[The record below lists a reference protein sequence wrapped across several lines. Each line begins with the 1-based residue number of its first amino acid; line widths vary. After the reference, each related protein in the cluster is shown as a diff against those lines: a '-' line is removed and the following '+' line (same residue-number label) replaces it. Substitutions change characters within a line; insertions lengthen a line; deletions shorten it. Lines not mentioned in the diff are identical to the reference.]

1 MNRLLPHPALS
12 AMLLIV
18 WLLMAN
24 SITVGGI
31 VLGGVFALILPKF
44 TQPFW
49 PDRPRMRFG
58 RALVGYL
65 VIVLFDILVANFQ
78 VAWLILFRRNR
89 DLRARWLVIPIDL
102 TTPEAITMLAGT
114 ISLTP
119 GTVSS
124 DVSADGRF
132 LLVHALDVDD
142 EAAEIAHRP
151 VGRVDAAVVRDV
163 VAPVTERAGVER
175 GDPEA
180 VHSQPLEVVEPADD
194 TLEVAG
200 ARAGG
205 VGEGTDEDLVED
217 GGLVPLRVV
226 P

>member
-12 AMLLIV
+12 GMLLIV

-31 VLGGVFALILPKF
+31 VLGSVFALVLPKF

-58 RALVGYL
+58 RVFLGYL
-65 VIVLFDILVANFQ
+65 AIVLFDIVIANFQ

-89 DLRARWLVIPIDL
+89 DLRARWLVVPIDL
-102 TTPEAITMLAGT
+102 TTPEAITLLAGT

-124 DVSADGRF
+124 DVSTDGRF
-132 LLVHALDVDD
+132 LLVHALDVEDA
-142 EAAEIAHRP
+142 EAEIARIKTRYEARLQ
-151 VGRVDAAVVRDV
+151 RVFV
-163 VAPVTERAGVER
+163 
-175 GDPEA
+175 
-180 VHSQPLEVVEPADD
+180 
-194 TLEVAG
+194 
-200 ARAGG
+200 
-205 VGEGTDEDLVED
+205 
-217 GGLVPLRVV
+217 
-226 P
+226 

>member
-24 SITVGGI
+24 TITVGGV
-31 VLGGVFALILPKF
+31 VLGSVFALLLPMF

-58 RALVGYL
+58 RAFLGYL
-65 VIVLFDILVANFQ
+65 LVVLWDIIVANFQ

-89 DLRARWLVIPIDL
+89 DLRARWLVVPIDL
-102 TTPEAITMLAGT
+102 ATPEAITMLAAT

-132 LLVHALDVDD
+132 LLVHALDVAD
-142 EAAEIAHRP
+142 EAA
-151 VGRVDAAVVRDV
+151 AVARIK
-163 VAPVTERAGVER
+163 ARY
-175 GDPEA
+175 EA
-180 VHSQPLEVVEPADD
+180 RLQQVFA
-194 TLEVAG
+194 
-200 ARAGG
+200 
-205 VGEGTDEDLVED
+205 
-217 GGLVPLRVV
+217 
-226 P
+226 

>member
-1 MNRLLPHPALS
+1 MKNLLPHPGLS

-24 SITVGGI
+24 SITVGGV
-31 VLGGVFALILPKF
+31 VLGAVFALVLPKF

-58 RALVGYL
+58 RAFLGYL
-65 VIVLFDILVANFQ
+65 AIVLLDIVVANFQ

-89 DLRARWLVIPIDL
+89 DLRARWLVVPIEL

-132 LLVHALDVDD
+132 LLVHGLDV
-142 EAAEIAHRP
+142 
-151 VGRVDAAVVRDV
+151 
-163 VAPVTERAGVER
+163 
-175 GDPEA
+175 
-180 VHSQPLEVVEPADD
+180 AD
-194 TLEVAG
+194 EVAEV
-200 ARAGG
+200 ARIKARY
-205 VGEGTDEDLVED
+205 ETRLQ
-217 GGLVPLRVV
+217 RIFA
-226 P
+226 

>member
-1 MNRLLPHPALS
+1 MRHLLPHPALS

-18 WLLMAN
+18 WMLLAN
-24 SITVGGI
+24 TVSVGVV
-31 VLGGVFALILPKF
+31 VLGALFAVVLPKF

-58 RALVGYL
+58 RALLGY
-65 VIVLFDILVANFQ
+65 VAIVLLDIIVANFQ

-89 DLRARWLVIPIDL
+89 DLRARWLVVPIDL

-124 DVSADGRF
+124 DVSADGRH

-142 EAAEIAHRP
+142 P
-151 VGRVDAAVVRDV
+151 
-163 VAPVTERAGVER
+163 AG
-175 GDPEA
+175 
-180 VHSQPLEVVEPADD
+180 
-194 TLEVAG
+194 EVARIK
-200 ARAGG
+200 ARYEAR
-205 VGEGTDEDLVED
+205 L
-217 GGLVPLRVV
+217 LRVFA
-226 P
+226 

>member
-24 SITVGGI
+24 SITIGGI
-31 VLGGVFALILPKF
+31 VLGGMFALVLPKF

-58 RALVGYL
+58 RAFLGYL
-65 VIVLFDILVANFQ
+65 GIVLLDILVANFQ

-89 DLRARWLVIPIDL
+89 DLRARWLVIPTDL

-124 DVSADGRF
+124 DVSADGRY
-132 LLVHALDVDD
+132 LLVHALDVDNA
-142 EAAEIAHRP
+142 EAEIARIKTRYEARLQ
-151 VGRVDAAVVRDV
+151 RVFA
-163 VAPVTERAGVER
+163 
-175 GDPEA
+175 
-180 VHSQPLEVVEPADD
+180 
-194 TLEVAG
+194 
-200 ARAGG
+200 
-205 VGEGTDEDLVED
+205 
-217 GGLVPLRVV
+217 
-226 P
+226 

>member
-1 MNRLLPHPALS
+1 M
-12 AMLLIV
+12 
-18 WLLMAN
+18 
-24 SITVGGI
+24 
-31 VLGGVFALILPKF
+31 FALILPKF

-142 EAAEIAHRP
+142 EAAEIARIKKRYEARLQ
-151 VGRVDAAVVRDV
+151 RVFA
-163 VAPVTERAGVER
+163 
-175 GDPEA
+175 
-180 VHSQPLEVVEPADD
+180 
-194 TLEVAG
+194 
-200 ARAGG
+200 
-205 VGEGTDEDLVED
+205 
-217 GGLVPLRVV
+217 
-226 P
+226 

>member
-1 MNRLLPHPALS
+1 MKRLLPHPALS

-18 WLLMAN
+18 WVLMAN
-24 SITVGGI
+24 SITGGGI
-31 VLGGVFALILPKF
+31 VLGAVFALILPKF

-58 RALVGYL
+58 RAFVAYL
-65 VIVLFDILVANFQ
+65 AIVLFDIVVANFQ

-89 DLRARWLVIPIDL
+89 DLRARWLVVPVDL

-132 LLVHALDVDD
+132 LLVHALDVAD
-142 EAAEIAHRP
+142 EALEIARIKT
-151 VGRVDAAVVRDV
+151 RY
-163 VAPVTERAGVER
+163 
-175 GDPEA
+175 EA
-180 VHSQPLEVVEPADD
+180 RLQRIFA
-194 TLEVAG
+194 
-200 ARAGG
+200 
-205 VGEGTDEDLVED
+205 
-217 GGLVPLRVV
+217 
-226 P
+226 